1 MKLDKQY
8 ALADEI
14 ISNMERYRGLIDIL
28 INNDTE
34 EMARTEASKF
44 NNHLKLFRNFYDDSE
59 GIDVDEKNRD
69 EDSLQTLL
77 DSALIEALD
86 AEN

>member
-1 MKLDKQY
+1 
-8 ALADEI
+8 
-14 ISNMERYRGLIDIL
+14 
-28 INNDTE
+28 
-34 EMARTEASKF
+34 MARTEASKF